1 MTMNDTW
8 GFKKDDQNWKSPQDM
23 LRKLVDITSK
33 GGNFLLNVGPTAE
46 GEIPPPSVERLEAM
60 GRWLGVNGESIY
72 GTAASPFAKLD
83 WGRCTRKPGML
94 YLHVFDWPKDGRLVV
109 PGLENKTGKAYL
121 LADKDRKPL
130 VVARAEKDV
139 VISLPAT
146 APDPIDTVVVLEIE
160 GEPRVS
166 P

>member
-1 MTMNDTW
+1 MD
-8 GFKKDDQNWKSPQDM
+8 GAS
-23 LRKLVDITSK
+23 
-33 GGNFLLNVGPTAE
+33 TA
-46 GEIPPPSVERLEAM
+46 RA
-60 GRWLGVNGESIY
+60 IY
-72 GTAASPFAKLD
+72 GTTASPFAKLA
-83 WGRCTRKPGML
+83 WGRCTQKPGKL

-130 VVARAEKDV
+130 AVARAEKDV
-139 VISLPAT
+139 VVSLPAT
-146 APDPIDTVVVLEIE
+146 APDPIDTVIALEIE